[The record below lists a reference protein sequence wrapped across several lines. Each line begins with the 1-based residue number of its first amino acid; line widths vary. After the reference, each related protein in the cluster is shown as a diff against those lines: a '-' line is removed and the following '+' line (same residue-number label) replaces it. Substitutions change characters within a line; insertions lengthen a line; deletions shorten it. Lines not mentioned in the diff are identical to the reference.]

1 MRLLC
6 STTALFLIL
15 ICCYLRASKGAEKR
29 VTSMPSSST
38 GQVPARVG
46 DDMGESQGTGSLRV
60 AVTSRS
66 ETKLN

>member
-1 MRLLC
+1 
-6 STTALFLIL
+6 
-15 ICCYLRASKGAEKR
+15 
-29 VTSMPSSST
+29 MPSSST

-46 DDMGESQGTGSLRV
+46 DDMGESQGRGSLRV